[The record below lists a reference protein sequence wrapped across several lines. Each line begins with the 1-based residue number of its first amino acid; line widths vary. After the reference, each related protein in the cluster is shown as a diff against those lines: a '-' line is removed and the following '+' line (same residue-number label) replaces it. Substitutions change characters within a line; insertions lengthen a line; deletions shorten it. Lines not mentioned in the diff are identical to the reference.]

1 MRFIDIKQNKGE
13 IIMFTDM
20 TTAEIIKLLMPL
32 IILQFGLIVFCLY
45 RLTKDR
51 VKYLPKWAWALI
63 IIFVNLFGPIIYLFA
78 GRERD

>member
-1 MRFIDIKQNKGE
+1 MRFIDIKENKGE

-20 TTAEIIKLLMPL
+20 TTAEIIKLLLPL
-32 IILQFGLIVFCLY
+32 IMVQLGLIVFCLY
-45 RLTKDR
+45 KLTKDR

-63 IIFVNLFGPIIYLFA
+63 IIFVNLFGPIIYLFI

>member
-32 IILQFGLIVFCLY
+32 IMLQFGLIVFCLY
-45 RLTKDR
+45 RLTKDK
-51 VKYLPKWAWALI
+51 VKYFPKWGWALI
-63 IIFVNLFGPIIYLFA
+63 IIFVNLFGALIYLFI

>member
-45 RLTKDR
+45 RLSKDR
-51 VKYLPKWAWALI
+51 VNYLPKWSWALI
-63 IIFVNLFGPIIYLFA
+63 IIFVNFFGAVIYLLA

>member
-13 IIMFTDM
+13 ISMFTDM
-20 TTAEIIKLLMPL
+20 TTAEIIRLLMPL

-45 RLTKDR
+45 RLTKDK

-63 IIFVNLFGPIIYLFA
+63 IIFVNLFGAVIYLFA

>member
-1 MRFIDIKQNKGE
+1 
-13 IIMFTDM
+13 M

-32 IILQFGLIVFCLY
+32 IILQLGLIIFCLY
-45 RLTKDR
+45 RLTKDT

-63 IIFVNLFGPIIYLFA
+63 IIFVNLFGPVIYLFA

>member
-45 RLTKDR
+45 RLSKDR

-63 IIFVNLFGPIIYLFA
+63 IIFVNLFGAVIYLFI

>member
-32 IILQFGLIVFCLY
+32 IILQLGLIVFCLY

-63 IIFVNLFGPIIYLFA
+63 IVFVNLFGAVIYLFA

>member
-1 MRFIDIKQNKGE
+1 MRYIDIKQNKGE

-51 VKYLPKWAWALI
+51 VKYLQKWAWALI
-63 IIFVNLFGPIIYLFA
+63 IVFVNLFGPIIYLFI

>member
-1 MRFIDIKQNKGE
+1 
-13 IIMFTDM
+13 MFTDM

-32 IILQFGLIVFCLY
+32 IILQFGLMFFCLY
-45 RLTKDR
+45 RLNKDT

-63 IIFVNLFGPIIYLFA
+63 IIFVNLFGAVIYLFA